1 MKRVLVTGA
10 SGFIGREVI
19 GRLAGGDWEVAG
31 LGRSPASDQRI
42 AWLQADLLDHA
53 ATAREVAAWRP
64 EVLIHL
70 GWYAEPG
77 RYLVDPLNTDL
88 LHASIALV
96 KASLAAGCRRIVGA
110 GTCAEYDSA
119 QAPFSESGPTAPTT
133 LYAASKLALHLV
145 GAQLAAQAGAIWTWG
160 RIFLLYGPRE
170 DARRLVPGAITAL
183 LGGRRFPC
191 TAGTQLRDFLHVG
204 DVAAAFV
211 RLAQD
216 GEAGIYDIAS
226 GQPVS
231 IAEVLGRIGALTGRG
246 DLLGFGE
253 RQGNTWDPPAVWAHA
268 RRLRALGWA
277 PTIDLDAGL
286 TQTIDW
292 WRNTP
297 ALP

>member
-19 GRLAGGDWEVAG
+19 GRLVAGGCEVAG
-31 LGRSPASDQRI
+31 LGRAPTSDQPI

-53 ATAREVAAWRP
+53 ATARSVAAWRP

-70 GWYAEPG
+70 GWYTEPG
-77 RYLVDPLNTDL
+77 RYLADPLNTDL

-96 KASLAAGCRRIVGA
+96 KAALAAGCQRFVGA

-119 QAPFSESGPTAPTT
+119 QAPFSEPGPTAPTT
-133 LYAASKLALHLV
+133 LYAACKLALHLV
-145 GAQLAAQAGAIWTWG
+145 GTQLAAQSGATWTWG

-170 DARRLVPGAITAL
+170 DARRLVPGAISAL

-191 TAGTQLRDFLHVG
+191 TIGGQQRDFLHVS

-216 GEAGIYDIAS
+216 GEPGVYDIAS

-231 IAEVLGRIGALTGRG
+231 IAEVLRRIGDLTGRG

-253 RQGNTWDPPAVWAHA
+253 RAGNAWDPPAVWAHA

-277 PTIDLDAGL
+277 PATDLDAGL
-286 TQTIDW
+286 AQTIGW
-292 WRNTP
+292 WSDQPR
-297 ALP
+297 